1 MNTDLNATAQAAVK
15 TDIAPANGDPSQI
28 RLDGVRVLLVDD
40 SSDNQRLFERVLTS
54 AGAKVDVA
62 ENGVVAIAR
71 SMSASYTVII
81 MDIRMPMMDGYE
93 ATRRIRSSGYR
104 GPIVALTAHANPGEE
119 ERCREAG
126 CSGFYLKPINRAG
139 LLTAVSS
146 AVSPANSTAVS
157 ETLVKNP

>member
-1 MNTDLNATAQAAVK
+1 MAQPTASATSNDVSKFDLV
-15 TDIAPANGDPSQI
+15 
-28 RLDGVRVLLVDD
+28 GVRVLLVDD
-40 SSDNQRLFERVLTS
+40 SSDNQRLFERVLAS
-54 AGAKVDVA
+54 AGAQVDVA

-71 SMSASYTVII
+71 SMSTSYNVII

-104 GPIVALTAHANPGEE
+104 GPILALTAHANPGEE

-139 LLTAVSS
+139 LLTAVSDAVKPVASNSS
-146 AVSPANSTAVS
+146 AG
-157 ETLVKNP
+157 

>member
-1 MNTDLNATAQAAVK
+1 MTVAASVPD
-15 TDIAPANGDPSQI
+15 TSAPI
-28 RLDGVRVLLVDD
+28 RLEGVRILLVDD

-54 AGAKVDVA
+54 AGAHVDVA

-71 SMSASYTVII
+71 SMATAYSVII

-104 GPIVALTAHANPGEE
+104 GPILALTAHANPGEE

-126 CSGFYLKPINRAG
+126 CSGFYLKPINRTG
-139 LLTAVSS
+139 LLTAVSETV
-146 AVSPANSTAVS
+146 ATA
-157 ETLVKNP
+157 P